1 MREYERTDKL
11 SENRLPQYAYA
22 IPYES
27 LEKALAGKRSES
39 RYYRLLNGNWDFA
52 YFHRDIDVPD
62 NPTDTKFD
70 SAIPVPS
77 CWQMHGYELPLY
89 SNLNYPHPVDP
100 PYVPDE
106 NPWRRLPY

>member
-1 MREYERTDKL
+1 MREYEHTDKL

-62 NPTDTKFD
+62 NPTDVD
-70 SAIPVPS
+70 SSPITTFGMKSLCRTSTIRSTRISAPGRLFGMENELCLSPS
-77 CWQMHGYELPLY
+77 GFMM
-89 SNLNYPHPVDP
+89 
-100 PYVPDE
+100 
-106 NPWRRLPY
+106 